1 MGARSAKTRRGGP
14 VRRTR
19 YALLGILTNG
29 AMSGYDVKRFIDGS
43 ISHFWAE
50 SYGNLYPRLRQLEE
64 EGLVSRRQDPRDAAP
79 DAHVYSLTEAG
90 REAFVEWMSEPSKE
104 ERVRNE
110 LLLRVFFASEV
121 PLPATI
127 RQIEAFAH
135 KQEAT
140 LATFRDITA
149 RLDRDDD
156 ADPRKPYW
164 MMTLRRG
171 ELVAEARL
179 AWARESLDTLLS
191 MEGS

>member
-1 MGARSAKTRRGGP
+1 
-14 VRRTR
+14 
-19 YALLGILTNG
+19 
-29 AMSGYDVKRFIDGS
+29 
-43 ISHFWAE
+43 
-50 SYGNLYPRLRQLEE
+50 
-64 EGLVSRRQDPRDAAP
+64 LVSRRQEPRDAAP

-90 REAFVEWMSEPSKE
+90 REVFVVWMAGPSKE

-110 LLLRVFFASEV
+110 LLLRVFFGSEV

-127 RQIEAFAH
+127 RQIEDFAH

-140 LATFRDITA
+140 LATFRGVIA
-149 RLDRDDD
+149 GLDRDHA

-164 MMTLRRG
+164 LMTLRRG

-179 AWARESLDTLLS
+179 AWAIESLDTLQS